1 MENQVFL
8 FPFYRREIEVD
19 LIGILQVIEGKKSME
34 ELRGRSLQTLSINLA
49 PAPESQFCI

>member
-34 ELRGRSLQTLSINLA
+34 ELRGRSLQTLSTNLA